1 MTPLAL
7 GCAPSRYTIVGED
20 EAEPDEGLVSWL
32 SPLARVLE
40 GGSVGERVVWRRP
53 VGSLQLSIEA
63 IVYEDAPEER
73 SY

>member
-1 MTPLAL
+1 
-7 GCAPSRYTIVGED
+7 
-20 EAEPDEGLVSWL
+20 VSWL

-73 SY
+73 SD